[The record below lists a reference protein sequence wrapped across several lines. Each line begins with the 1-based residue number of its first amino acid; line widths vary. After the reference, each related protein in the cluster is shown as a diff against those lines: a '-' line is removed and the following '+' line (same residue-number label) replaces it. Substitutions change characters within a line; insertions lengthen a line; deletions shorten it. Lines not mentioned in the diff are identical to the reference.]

1 MSATVTVRV
10 YRITRAVGSWRPQSV
25 SRVRLR
31 RRAYPDVI
39 AEPDGRHGVEL
50 RRMVRV
56 RRRRFLPRMPHIAS
70 TSLTLFLE
78 IGGQFKIRRAEV
90 LRGCELC
97 DIRVLL
103 DFETVETNDIR
114 VLRQ

>member
-25 SRVRLR
+25 SRVRLH

-56 RRRRFLPRMPHIAS
+56 RRRRFLPRMPAVQDS
-70 TSLTLFLE
+70 T
-78 IGGQFKIRRAEV
+78 RRSTPW
-90 LRGCELC
+90 L
-97 DIRVLL
+97 
-103 DFETVETNDIR
+103 
-114 VLRQ
+114 